1 MSAEFRE
8 MQYHDLK
15 LDLLSGLYFLLGL
28 IFQFGLLHL
37 AQVVGKLLKS
47 LSLGNHSCPHISH
60 LNPGIC
66 MIAIIKIYL

>member
-15 LDLLSGLYFLLGL
+15 LDLLSGLYFLLAL
-28 IFQFGLLHL
+28 FQFGLLHL
-37 AQVVGKLLKS
+37 AQEVAKLLKS

-66 MIAIIKIYL
+66 MIAILKIYL